1 MQTLIN
7 IMAVSSFVIICLAIW
22 IAIDYA
28 RHT

>member
-7 IMAVSSFVIICLAIW
+7 ILAVASFAVICLAIW
-22 IAIDYA
+22 IGIDYA